1 MSERTEAEEQELDEA
16 VARRL
21 AEINAGR
28 DPDARNDPDALKK
41 LIDREKMK
49 MSIGCWVVIIALVVG
64 VVLVLSW
71 VF

>member
-21 AEINAGR
+21 AEINAAR
-28 DPDARNDPDALKK
+28 DPNAKNDPDAMQK

-49 MSIGCWVVIIALVVG
+49 MSIGCWVVIIALVGAVG
-64 VVLVLSW
+64 LVLSW